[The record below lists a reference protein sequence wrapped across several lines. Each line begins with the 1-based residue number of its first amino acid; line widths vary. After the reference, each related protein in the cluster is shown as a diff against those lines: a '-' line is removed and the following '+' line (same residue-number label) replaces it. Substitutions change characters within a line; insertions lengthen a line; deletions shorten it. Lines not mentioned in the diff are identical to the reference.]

1 MQYEIIDKAT
11 EVCYDATLVESNT
24 TNPEDI
30 FTLVR
35 REDTGE
41 IIRFENDNASGEL
54 INELYIIRDKDTHTK
69 ADGTGTV
76 EIAEAGITD
85 SEGVVAPAEVVADD
99 VVAETTTETV
109 AEEVAPTVAE

>member
-11 EVCYDATLVESNT
+11 EVCYNATLVESNT

-30 FTLVR
+30 FTLVK

-54 INELYIIRDKDTHTK
+54 TNELYIIRDANTHVK

-76 EIAEAGITD
+76 EVTEAGITD
-85 SEGVVAPAEVVADD
+85 SEGVVAPASEGEAN
-99 VVAETTTETV
+99 VVAE
-109 AEEVAPTVAE
+109 